1 MTGGG
6 KYKGAND
13 QTRRM
18 GMGRLRHA
26 AEKDVNRG
34 PGWERHVDDDAFL
47 EQHGERSQ
55 GSHYGETLLASF
67 NRAARA
73 QAALPADAK
82 AGTVSGFQGRIVLVR
97 LDDGDEHL
105 CEVRQ
110 ALKKRFVGVKN
121 PFAVGDRVH
130 VAPVTENHYVVVAA
144 EPRRSQLARAD
155 SHNKSLVHVLAAN
168 VDVLV
173 VVAALVDPLVKPGL
187 IDRYLLIAA
196 ANSIDAIVVLNKADL
211 AEAEPIAAIYRTV
224 GLRTVATRAHI
235 TDDAGVAELRAL
247 LTGRTAVFTGQSG
260 VGKSSLVNALYPE
273 LMARTGVVSDG
284 TGKGRHTT
292 SAARAYSRP
301 DGGVLIDTPGIREC
315 GITGLEPLDV
325 ALHYADIARF
335 HPRCRFADC
344 SHRHEPDCAVLA
356 ALERGELAPSRYESY
371 RSIIEEDLNG

>member
-13 QTRRM
+13 QTRRL

-26 AEKDVNRG
+26 AEKDTNRG
-34 PGWERHVDDDAFL
+34 PGWERHVEDDDFL
-47 EQHGERSQ
+47 ERHGERSQ

-73 QAALPADAK
+73 EAALPAGAL
-82 AGTVSGFQGRIVLVR
+82 AGTVSGFQGRILLVR
-97 LDDGDEHL
+97 LDRGDEVA

-130 VAPVTENHYVVVAA
+130 ACALADGEHVVVAA

-173 VVAALVDPLVKPGL
+173 VVAALIDPAVKPGL

-196 ANSIDAIVVLNKADL
+196 ANGIEAIIALNKADL
-211 AEAEPIAAIYRTV
+211 AEADPIAAIYRTV
-224 GLRTVATRAHI
+224 GVRTIATRAQTPGDAGVDELRTVLA
-235 TDDAGVAELRAL
+235 
-247 LTGRTAVFTGQSG
+247 GRTAVFTGQSG

-273 LMARTGVVSDG
+273 LAARTGAVSDN

-301 DGGVLIDTPGIREC
+301 DGGTLIDTPGIREC
-315 GITGLEPLDV
+315 GISGLEQLDV

-356 ALERGELAPSRYESY
+356 ALARGELATSRYESY
-371 RSIIEEDLNG
+371 RSIIEEDLAG